1 MIFAFRSL
9 SAQVTESDFSR
20 LQLRKRAS
28 AIPGQCFEKF
38 FASYYRIPIDVS
50 LHTSAVSGILQSFGL
65 VLGRPFF
72 ILFHVFFS
80 IVFSLFFIDFG
91 AHFGPILGAF

>member
-1 MIFAFRSL
+1 M
-9 SAQVTESDFSR
+9 TESDFVDCSYA
-20 LQLRKRAS
+20 AS

-50 LHTSAVSGILQSFGL
+50 LHTGTVSAILQSFGL

-72 ILFHVFFS
+72 ILFHVFSASFS
-80 IVFSLFFIDFG
+80 SIFVFVFG
-91 AHFGPILGAF
+91 AHFGPILRAV